1 MTEARSLCRI
11 DWKLGQ
17 ALMPDHFLWQEDS
30 LRREWEVRSSHQA
43 LPMWGV
49 ATLVWDD
56 ELLRAK
62 GRLLIKRLQ
71 LVFSTGTLIDVPGN
85 TRQAVYDLPAPQLE
99 PIDIY
104 VHLDSEPEI
113 VKGEWTDKE
122 GSFVELRLQKLR
134 IADHLLENPQPG
146 FRLLRLAPVVDESK
160 PGPARVPLGWKVDP
174 GFAPALVTLG
184 GFAPFAQ
191 ARFLKLSRALERW
204 KELLRRQAVEN
215 TLAVHKR
222 VEAALYLRHSRM
234 LDWELRQLGALI
246 DASFVDAGDGGDGA
260 AGDGARRTPGIQA
273 HPFELFRQ
281 LVSLYTD
288 IFSYRAGPLATMAGA
303 EPLACLYRHDE
314 LMACFG
320 EVELAI
326 AEELARPGAGSPEWA
341 FAPLK
346 PGSPIRV
353 CNFPESLPLDAELY
367 FLVQFEDDPREPGAA
382 AHGGLDPRLLG
393 LKLAAPERLE
403 SVHRRVLPGIPL
415 ERVKL
420 VPFPHDF
427 DASTVQF
434 CRVKPGDE
442 WAWAHAARA
451 IAYDATG
458 RPRHKSFLYCPNVRG

>member
-1 MTEARSLCRI
+1 MTEAKSLCRI

-30 LRREWEVRSSHQA
+30 LRREWEVRFSHQA

-49 ATLVWDD
+49 AALAWDE

-62 GRLLIKRLQ
+62 GRLLIKRLA
-71 LVFSTGTLIDVPGN
+71 LVFETGALIDVPGN
-85 TRQAVYDLPAPQLE
+85 TRQAVYDLPPPQLE

-113 VKGEWTDKE
+113 VKGDWTDKE

-134 IADHLLENPQPG
+134 VAEHLLENPQPG
-146 FRLLRLAPVVDESK
+146 FRLLRLCPVVDESK
-160 PGPARVPLGWKVDP
+160 PGPARVPLGWKVDA
-174 GFAPALVTLG
+174 GFVPALITLA
-184 GFAPFAQ
+184 GFAPFAE
-191 ARFLKLSRALERW
+191 ARYLKLSRALERW

-222 VEAALYLRHSRM
+222 VEASLYLRHCRM
-234 LDWELRQLGALI
+234 LDWELRQIAALI
-246 DASFVDAGDGGDGA
+246 DAPVGSSAGA
-260 AGDGARRTPGIQA
+260 ARAERERSAGIQA
-273 HPFELFRQ
+273 HPFTLFRQ

-288 IFSYRAGPLATMAGA
+288 IFSYRAGPLQTMAGA
-303 EPLACLYRHDE
+303 EPLACAYRHEE
-314 LMACFG
+314 LMTCFG
-320 EVELAI
+320 EVERAI
-326 AEELARPGAGSPEWA
+326 EEELARPGAGSPEWA

-367 FLVQFEDDPREPGAA
+367 FLVQFEEDAREPGAA
-382 AHGGLDPRLLG
+382 MNGGLDPRLLG

-403 SVHRRVLPGIPL
+403 PVHRRVLPGIPL

-427 DASTVQF
+427 DATTVQF
-434 CRVKPGDE
+434 CRIKPGDE
-442 WAWAHAARA
+442 WTLAHAARA

-458 RPRHKSFLYCPNVRG
+458 RPRHKSFLYCPNARG

>member
-30 LRREWEVRSSHQA
+30 LRREWEVRFSHQA

-49 ATLVWDD
+49 ASLAWDD

-62 GRLLIKRLQ
+62 GRLLIQRLQ

-134 IADHLLENPQPG
+134 VADHLLENPQPG

-160 PGPARVPLGWKVDP
+160 PGPARVPLGWKVDA

-234 LDWELRQLGALI
+234 LDWELRQLGARI
-246 DASFVDAGDGGDGA
+246 DMGVVDSAPDGSDA
-260 AGDGARRTPGIQA
+260 ARRTPGIQA

-281 LVSLYTD
+281 LVSLYAD
-288 IFSYRAGPLATMAGA
+288 IFSYRAGPLQTMAGT

-314 LMACFG
+314 LMRCFG

-326 AEELARPGAGSPEWA
+326 EEELARPGAGSPEWA
-341 FAPLK
+341 FTPLK

-367 FLVQFEDDPREPGAA
+367 FLVQFEDDAREPAA
-382 AHGGLDPRLLG
+382 QGGLDPRLLG

-458 RPRHKSFLYCPNVRG
+458 RPGHKSFLYCPNVRG

>member
-30 LRREWEVRSSHQA
+30 LRREWEVRLSHQA
-43 LPMWGV
+43 LPTWGV
-49 ATLVWDD
+49 AAFEWD
-56 ELLRAK
+56 EEMLRAK

-71 LVFSTGTLIDVPGN
+71 LVFPTGLLIDVPGN
-85 TRQAVYDLPAPQLE
+85 TQQASFDLPPPQRE
-99 PIDIY
+99 PIDVY

-113 VKGEWTDKE
+113 FKGPWHDKE
-122 GSFVELRLQKLR
+122 GSFVELRVQKLQ
-134 IADHLLENPQPG
+134 IAERLLQTPQPG
-146 FRLLRLAPVVDESK
+146 FRLLRLAPLVDESK
-160 PGPARVPLGWKVDP
+160 PGPARAPLGWKVDT
-174 GFAPALVTLG
+174 GFAPALITLG
-184 GFAPFAQ
+184 GFMPFAQ
-191 ARFLKLSRALERW
+191 ARFLKLSRAIERW
-204 KELLRRQAVEN
+204 KELLRRQSVEN

-234 LDWELRQLGALI
+234 LDWELRQIAASIGAPTGESI
-246 DASFVDAGDGGDGA
+246 DDR
-260 AGDGARRTPGIQA
+260 RRTPGVQA

-281 LVSLYTD
+281 LVALYVD
-288 IFSYRAGPLATMAGA
+288 IFSYRSGPLQTMAGA
-303 EPLACLYRHDE
+303 EPLACPYQHDD

-320 EVELAI
+320 QVERAI
-326 AEELARPGAGSPEWA
+326 EEELSRPGAGSPEWA
-341 FAPLK
+341 FTPLR
-346 PGSPIRV
+346 PGSSIQV

-367 FLVQFEDDPREPGAA
+367 FLVQFEEDEREPGALG
-382 AHGGLDPRLLG
+382 HGGLDPRLLG
-393 LKLAAPERLE
+393 LKLAAPERLD

-427 DASTVQF
+427 DSSTVQF

-451 IAYDATG
+451 IAYDAAG

>member
-30 LRREWEVRSSHQA
+30 LRREWEVRFSHQA

-49 ATLVWDD
+49 AALGWDD

-62 GRLLIKRLQ
+62 GRLLITRLA

-85 TRQAVYDLPAPQLE
+85 TRQAVFDLPPPRHE

-122 GSFVELRLQKLR
+122 GCFVELRLQKLR
-134 IADHLLENPQPG
+134 VAEQLLENPQPG
-146 FRLLRLAPVVDESK
+146 FRLLRLVPVVDESK

-174 GFAPALVTLG
+174 GFTPALVTLG
-184 GFAPFAQ
+184 GFAPFAH

-222 VEAALYLRHSRM
+222 VEAALYLRHCRL
-234 LDWELRQLGALI
+234 LDWEVRQLGALI
-246 DASFVDAGDGGDGA
+246 DAAYPDGA
-260 AGDGARRTPGIQA
+260 AGGEGRERTPGVQA
-273 HPFELFRQ
+273 HPFELFRH

-320 EVELAI
+320 EVERAI
-326 AEELARPGAGSPEWA
+326 EEELARPGAGSPEWA
-341 FAPLK
+341 FAPLR
-346 PGSPIRV
+346 PGSSIRV

-367 FLVQFEDDPREPGAA
+367 FLVQFEDDEREPGAA
-382 AHGGLDPRLLG
+382 SQAGLDPRLLG
-393 LKLAAPERLE
+393 LKLAAPERLD

-427 DASTVQF
+427 DSSTVQF

>member
-30 LRREWEVRSSHQA
+30 LRREWEVRFSHQA

-49 ATLVWDD
+49 AAFAWDD
-56 ELLRAK
+56 ELLRGK
-62 GRLLIKRLQ
+62 GRLLIQRLQ

-85 TRQAVYDLPAPQLE
+85 TRQAVYDLPAPRLE

-134 IADHLLENPQPG
+134 VADHLLENPQPG

-174 GFAPALVTLG
+174 RFVPALVTLG

-191 ARFLKLSRALERW
+191 ARFLRLSRAIERW
-204 KELLRRQAVEN
+204 KELLRRQSVEN

-246 DASFVDAGDGGDGA
+246 DASVVDGGDGGDGPQ
-260 AGDGARRTPGIQA
+260 RTPGIQA

-288 IFSYRAGPLATMAGA
+288 IFSYRSGPLSTMAGA

-314 LMACFG
+314 LMKCFG

-326 AEELARPGAGSPEWA
+326 EEELSRPGAGSPEWA
-341 FAPLK
+341 FSPLK

-367 FLVQFEDDPREPGAA
+367 FLVQFEDDAREPEATA
-382 AHGGLDPRLLG
+382 QGGLDPRLLG

-434 CRVKPGDE
+434 CRLKPGDE